1 MRLTQITLSVE
12 SAFNFFMKILLRL
25 CALVQLATVQ
35 EYSIQ
40 PFIQI
45 KNDLA

>member
-12 SAFNFFMKILLRL
+12 SAFNFFMKILLQL
-25 CALVQLATVQ
+25 CALVQLPTVL

-40 PFIQI
+40 SLIQI